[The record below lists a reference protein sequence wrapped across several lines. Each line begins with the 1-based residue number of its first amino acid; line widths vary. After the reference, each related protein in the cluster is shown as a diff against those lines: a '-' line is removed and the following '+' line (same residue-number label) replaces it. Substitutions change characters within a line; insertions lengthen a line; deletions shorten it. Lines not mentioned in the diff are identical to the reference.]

1 MTEIRRGGGEKR
13 RRGERIKEM
22 EKNEKI
28 NHPGWRETHG
38 ERKEK
43 LRTEGLS
50 HSLRTQMLQLPET
63 PTLCLTVSE
72 LTRFTHTGVCGP
84 GPTCC
89 PSTRHSKTVQRW
101 NPLSLLLEYPRSHT
115 HTHTQLASLSPTVSP
130 FQTHSC
136 AFTSRS
142 V

>member
-63 PTLCLTVSE
+63 PPLCV
-72 LTRFTHTGVCGP
+72 
-84 GPTCC
+84 
-89 PSTRHSKTVQRW
+89 
-101 NPLSLLLEYPRSHT
+101 
-115 HTHTQLASLSPTVSP
+115 
-130 FQTHSC
+130 
-136 AFTSRS
+136 
-142 V
+142 